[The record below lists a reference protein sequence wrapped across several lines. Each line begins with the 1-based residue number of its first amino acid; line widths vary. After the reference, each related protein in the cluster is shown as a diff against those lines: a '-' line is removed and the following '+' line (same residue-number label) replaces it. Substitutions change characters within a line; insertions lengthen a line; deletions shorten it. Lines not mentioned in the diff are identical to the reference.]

1 MMYKTIVLELLQQDP
16 ELHDRLRQHRL
27 LLPAL
32 DLYSRGLKA
41 HHEAWKVNL
50 SRARPGSDP
59 IQIASEAMEIAL
71 KELEGALLL
80 EFSADA
86 TQQPSLD
93 RATAFL
99 QRHTPPA

>member
-1 MMYKTIVLELLQQDP
+1 MLYKTIVLELLQQDP

-27 LLPAL
+27 LLAAL

-41 HHEAWKVNL
+41 HHETWKDTL

-59 IQIASEAMEIAL
+59 TQIASEAMEIAL
-71 KELEGALLL
+71 KELEGALLR

-86 TQQPSLD
+86 TEPPSLD
-93 RATAFL
+93 GATAFL
-99 QRHTPPA
+99 QRHTQPA